1 MYTTLC
7 ITTLILYTVLLTGV
21 DPVSFSEWE
30 AIDEHERR
38 EGEAT
43 GKPREKIVDVNAMMD
58 VVKSSRQS

>member
-1 MYTTLC
+1 M
-7 ITTLILYTVLLTGV
+7 
-21 DPVSFSEWE
+21 SFSEWE